1 MKNSEILVHI
11 SAPSGVRDDVRY
23 RAQVEAILGFQSLS
37 RQLITLSSDERRGN
51 HGALATGQSTSTDPP
66 VDADLGGESKCIQP
80 ILSNS
85 QSTIPDE
92 DVEVGRFNAARPNP
106 GHEGLLNATAGSTTL
121 MVKDSM
127 ILPDSKVDNSHH
139 ISPVSLLS
147 QPQNERAAKDSL
159 ESPLSV
165 IPDSQPEAIRSQAE
179 GIMLRPD
186 PCVAL
191 GSPPTKRHCSGL
203 SSMLRE
209 AVPASDALILAPKLN
224 EEHHRSCELAD
235 PHPVTQITPQPDP
248 ERPPQ
253 VSLDG
258 LPLAIKPSPP
268 PVSREQFV
276 THVTPTLAMLTRRLK
291 PSRTYKPV
299 KQTRDLEQLERGHWY
314 LRINI
319 LQLERDRSLGAPG
332 QQESEAR
339 NWDLACFSRFW
350 SFLSDFIA
358 KDGRAGWGVWCILE
372 DATENLCSDSTDG
385 QIMPQRTTAP
395 IISDGK
401 TNPHSFVRPVI
412 LKLYAWGEIAL
423 HMYLLLFLASERKI
437 RKMGAQWRDG
447 RDEVVIQMP

>member
-1 MKNSEILVHI
+1 MKYSEILVHI

-37 RQLITLSSDERRGN
+37 RQLITFSSDERRGS
-51 HGALATGQSTSTDPP
+51 HGAPATGQSMSTDQP
-66 VDADLGGESKCIQP
+66 VDADPRGESKCIQP
-80 ILSNS
+80 FLPNS

-92 DVEVGRFNAARPNP
+92 DVEVGRSNAARSTP
-106 GHEGLLNATAGSTTL
+106 GHEGLPNATAGSTTL
-121 MVKDSM
+121 TIKDST
-127 ILPDSKVDNSHH
+127 ILPDSEVDNGHQ
-139 ISPVSLLS
+139 ISPVLLLP
-147 QPQNERAAKDSL
+147 QPQNERAVKDSL

-165 IPDSQPEAIRSQAE
+165 IPDSQPEAMRSQAE
-179 GIMLRPD
+179 GRLRPVSY
-186 PCVAL
+186 VAL

-203 SSMLRE
+203 SSMLQE
-209 AVPASDALILAPKLN
+209 VTPLSDALILAPKLN
-224 EEHHRSCELAD
+224 EERHRNCESAD
-235 PHPVTQITPQPDP
+235 PHPVLQITPQPDP

-258 LPLAIKPSPP
+258 LPLAIKPSLP
-268 PVSREQFV
+268 PVSKEQFV

-291 PSRTYKPV
+291 PARTYKPV

-314 LRINI
+314 LHINI
-319 LQLERDRSLGAPG
+319 VQLERDRPLGTPG
-332 QQESEAR
+332 LQENEAR

-350 SFLSDFIA
+350 SFLSDFIS

-372 DATENLCSDSTDG
+372 DAPETLCSDPTDR

-423 HMYLLLFLASERKI
+423 HMYLLLFLASERRI

-447 RDEVVIQMP
+447 RDEVVIEMP